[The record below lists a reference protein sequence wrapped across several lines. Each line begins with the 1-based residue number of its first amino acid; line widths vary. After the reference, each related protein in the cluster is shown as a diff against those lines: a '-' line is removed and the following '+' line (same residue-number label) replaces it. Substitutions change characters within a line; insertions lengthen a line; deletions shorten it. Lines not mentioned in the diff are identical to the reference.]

1 MRTSMVA
8 YVRAVKKMARENCC
22 WEEKKSKWTQAHIR
36 DVTGAIINE
45 FMKRFIDRTNRCRET
60 SWSTYYL
67 SMTECSTE

>member
-1 MRTSMVA
+1 MINSMVA
-8 YVRAVKKMARENCC
+8 YVRAVEKMARENGC

-60 SWSTYYL
+60 YWSTAYD
-67 SMTECSTE
+67 SM